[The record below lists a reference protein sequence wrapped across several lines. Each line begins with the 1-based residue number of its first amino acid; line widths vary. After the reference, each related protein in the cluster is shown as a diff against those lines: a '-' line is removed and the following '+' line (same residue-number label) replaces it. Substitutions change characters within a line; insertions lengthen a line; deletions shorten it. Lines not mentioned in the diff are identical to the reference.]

1 LAGIVTKGDRSKEG
15 KIIEIRIFWDEGKK
29 G

>member
-1 LAGIVTKGDRSKEG
+1 LAGRVTKGDRSKEG
-15 KIIEIRIFWDEGKK
+15 KIAEIRIFLDEGKK